1 MKVEEIEV
9 GKKYRFIDDLNH
21 DNIMLGIGMRKL
33 YTNNEFTEKH
43 LVYIKNNDP
52 TLIGRMIQEGDN
64 AGENVWDR
72 IVEED
77 SGTYIRKMICQ

>member
-1 MKVEEIEV
+1 MKVEDIEV
-9 GKKYRFIDDLNH
+9 GKTYRFIGDLNH

-33 YTNNEFTEKH
+33 YTTNEFTEKH
-43 LVYIKNNDP
+43 LVYIKNDDL

-77 SGTYIRKMICQ
+77 SGTYMMISQ